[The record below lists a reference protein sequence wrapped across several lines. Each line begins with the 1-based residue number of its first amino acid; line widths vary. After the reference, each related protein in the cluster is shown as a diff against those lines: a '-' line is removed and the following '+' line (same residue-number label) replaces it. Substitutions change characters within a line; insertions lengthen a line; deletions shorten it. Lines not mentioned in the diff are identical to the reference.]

1 MAGSFSRQQ
10 EQSSLRPL
18 GESGLSDIVIDDDL
32 VVVVVVV
39 VAVVVVVVVARR
51 LPCIIFG

>member
-39 VAVVVVVVVARR
+39 AVVVVVVVARR